1 MVEIDD
7 LVTLYKSVHFTF
19 PRRVHKKLR
28 MVILE
33 NELSM
38 QSVFREV
45 AERIANEETYM
56 MKLLEDVK
64 AKKLQAKYKQLS
76 SEEVDDIYRLLEDN
90 DND

>member
-1 MVEIDD
+1 
-7 LVTLYKSVHFTF
+7 
-19 PRRVHKKLR
+19 

>member
-1 MVEIDD
+1 
-7 LVTLYKSVHFTF
+7 
-19 PRRVHKKLR
+19 
-28 MVILE
+28 
-33 NELSM
+33 M